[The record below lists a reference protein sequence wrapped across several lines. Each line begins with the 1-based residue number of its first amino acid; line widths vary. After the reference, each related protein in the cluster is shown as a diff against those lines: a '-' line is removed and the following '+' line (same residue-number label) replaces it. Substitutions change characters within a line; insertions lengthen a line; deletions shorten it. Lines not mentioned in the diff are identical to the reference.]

1 MGGIIKNNIPYCGF
15 GTEVSANP
23 SGVATATLEKLQV
36 GDTVYGLLRSKVKLD
51 DVSGETVVVTANEA
65 TFTWTD
71 PNDKEIGGS
80 VVATWS
86 GTKLVRKLG
95 SAPTSITDGTVVL
108 DSKVRNQY
116 SSTGYTDSNLGYDS
130 VYYYRFFPY
139 TTEDAVTD
147 GATLIVTPTRTVIQN
162 VPSQSGTLTYD
173 GTEQTAVF
181 SNFDSSQLTVT
192 GNTGTNAGSYT
203 AQFTP
208 KNGYC
213 WSDTTTTAKSVTWSI
228 GKATGSVSVSSSSV
242 SLDTSTLYADITITA
257 IGDGALSVA
266 SDDTS
271 VATVGSI
278 TNNVFRISAEDAGSA
293 TVTVTMV
300 DGSNYTG
307 GSATVEVSV
316 VYATAVLNDNSWATI
331 SATSASGQASSYWSV
346 GDCKE
351 IVLNGTVGTKTYSNV
366 SLYVFILGFDHNSS
380 IEGNGISFGGFKT
393 ALTNGIDV
401 CLDDA
406 NYGSENKSGSK
417 WFNMNHQRGTGSQY
431 GHNYGGWKG
440 TDIRYDILGST
451 DVAPSQYNT
460 GSTSIT
466 NSRVGYDA
474 TSTCATNP
482 VSNTLMAALPSDLR
496 TVMKPITKYTDNI
509 GGASHVQANVTSSV
523 DYLPLLAEYEVLGSS
538 TYANQYE
545 QNSQAQYQYYI
556 NGNSKVKYGQNDF
569 EIYGEYYMRDWWLR
583 SANGYDISNFCIIV
597 SSEDSYG
604 AAESMYSFGLAPVFL
619 V

>member
-173 GTEQTAVF
+173 GTQQTAVF

-213 WSDTTTTAKSVTWSI
+213 WSDETTTAKSVTWSI

-242 SLDTSTLYADITITA
+242 SLNTSTLYKDITITK
-257 IGDGALSVA
+257 IGDGALSV
-266 SDDTS
+266 SSSNTS

-278 TNNVFRISAEDAGSA
+278 TNNVFRISAQGNGST
-293 TVTVTMV
+293 TVTVSMAAGT
-300 DGSNYTG
+300 NYTAASTTISVSISLV
-307 GSATVEVSV
+307 SAT
-316 VYATAVLNDNSWATI
+316 LNSNSWATI
-331 SATSASGQASSYWSV
+331 SSVSAAGTASTYWQV

-351 IVLNGTVGTKTYSNV
+351 IVLNGKVGSTTYTNK
-366 SLYVFILGFDHNSS
+366 SLCVFILGFDHNSS
-380 IEGNGISFGGFKT
+380 VEGSGISFGGFKT
-393 ALTNGIDV
+393 ALTSGKDV
-401 CLDDA
+401 CLNDSI
-406 NYGSENKSGSK
+406 YGRPSSSGSQ
-417 WFNMNHQRGTGSQY
+417 FSNLNHWSTGASPTFST
-431 GHNYGGWKG
+431 NYGGWG
-440 TDIRYDILGST
+440 GCDARYDVLGST
-451 DVAPSQYNT
+451 DKPPSDY
-460 GSTSIT
+460 GSALTT
-466 NSRVGYDA
+466 SRVGYNGSRKTA
-474 TSTCATNP
+474 TTP

-496 TVMKPITKYTDNI
+496 AVMKPITKYTDNKGNKSKI
-509 GGASHVQANVTSSV
+509 SANVTTTK
-523 DYLPLLAEYEVLGSS
+523 DYLPLLAEWEVQGGGS
-538 TYANQYE
+538 YANTYE
-545 QNSQAQYQYYI
+545 KNNQRQYQYYI
-556 NGNSKVKYGQNDF
+556 NGNSKIKYKQNNTSSGA
-569 EIYGEYYMRDWWLR
+569 IWWLR
-583 SANGYDISNFCIIV
+583 SAVNYSLREFCVVVENGGYGYS
-597 SSEDSYG
+597 DSRFSY
-604 AAESMYSFGLAPVFL
+604 GLAPVFL

>member
-95 SAPTSITDGTVVL
+95 SAPTSVSDGTLVL

-213 WSDTTTTAKSVTWSI
+213 WSDETTTAKSVTWSI

-242 SLDTSTLYADITITA
+242 SLNTSTLYTDITITKV
-257 IGDGALSVA
+257 GDGALSV
-266 SDDTS
+266 SSSNTS
-271 VATVGSI
+271 VATVGTI
-278 TNNVFRISAEDAGSA
+278 TNNVFRITAKASGSA
-293 TVTVTMV
+293 TVTVNMAAGT
-300 DGSNYTG
+300 NYTAANTTISVSVSLI
-307 GSATVEVSV
+307 SAT
-316 VYATAVLNDNSWATI
+316 LNDNSWATI
-331 SATSASGQASSYWSV
+331 SSVSTAGTASTYWQV
-346 GDCKE
+346 GDCKQ
-351 IVLNGTVGTKTYSNV
+351 ITINGTVGTKTYTNQSV
-366 SLYVFILGFDHNSS
+366 CVFILGFNHNSS
-380 IEGNGISFGGFKT
+380 VEGSGISFGGFKT
-393 ALTNGIDV
+393 ALISGTDV
-401 CLDDA
+401 CLVDSRHRSNA
-406 NYGSENKSGSK
+406 GNVGNKY
-417 WFNMNHQRGTGSQY
+417 FAMNHWGDSSSPYNT
-431 GHNYGGWKG
+431 NYGGWKG
-440 TDIRYDILGST
+440 CDLRYDILGST
-451 DVAPSQYNT
+451 DTPPSGY
-460 GSTSIT
+460 GSTPT
-466 NSRVGYDA
+466 TSRVGYDA
-474 TSTCATNP
+474 SSTTATNP
-482 VSNTLMAALPSDLR
+482 VADTLMAALPSDLR
-496 TVMKPITKYTDNI
+496 AVMKPITKYTDNKGNQSSSTVNI
-509 GGASHVQANVTSSV
+509 TSSI
-523 DYLPLLAEYEVLGSS
+523 DYLPLLAEYEVQGLHS
-538 TYANQYE
+538 YANRYE
-545 QNSQAQYQYYI
+545 HYYNYQAQYAYYV
-556 NGNSKVKYGQNDF
+556 NGNSKIKYQQTATSKAAL
-569 EIYGEYYMRDWWLR
+569 WWLR
-583 SANGYDISNFCIIV
+583 SAYSSDDFRFCCVYTDGNASYNDSKYSLGV
-597 SSEDSYG
+597 SV
-604 AAESMYSFGLAPVFL
+604 ALL

>member
-181 SNFDSSQLTVT
+181 SNFDSSQLDVT

-213 WSDTTTTAKSVTWSI
+213 WSDETTTAKSVSWSI

-257 IGDGALSVA
+257 TGDGALSVA

-271 VATVGSI
+271 VATVGTI

-293 TVTVTMV
+293 TVTVTMA
-300 DGSNYTG
+300 DGTNYTG
-307 GSATVEVSV
+307 DSATVDVSV
-316 VYATAVLNDNSWATI
+316 VYADAVLNNNSWAVI
-331 SATSASGQASSYWSV
+331 SATSASGQASNYWSV

-351 IVLNGTVGTKTYSNV
+351 ITLNGTVGTQEYINTSVCVY
-366 SLYVFILGFDHNSS
+366 ILGFNHNSS
-380 IEGNGISFGGFKT
+380 IEGSGISFGGFKT
-393 ALTNGIDV
+393 ALTSGTDV
-401 CLDDA
+401 CLVDSKCERNGGYVGDKYFA
-406 NYGSENKSGSK
+406 INHWGSDMSPYN
-417 WFNMNHQRGTGSQY
+417 T
-431 GHNYGGWKG
+431 NYGGWKG
-440 TDIRYDILGST
+440 CDMRYDILGST
-451 DVAPSQYNT
+451 DTAPSGYGT
-460 GSTSIT
+460 TPT
-466 NSRVGYDA
+466 TSRVGYDA
-474 TSTCATNP
+474 SLTTTTDP
-482 VSNTLMAALPSDLR
+482 VSNTLMAALPNDLR
-496 TVMKPITKYTDNI
+496 AVMKPITKYTDNV
-509 GGASHVQANVTSSV
+509 GYSGKPPQSNVTSSV
-523 DYLPLLAEYEVLGSS
+523 DYLPLLAEYEVQGAR
-538 TYANQYE
+538 THANQYE
-545 QNSQAQYQYYI
+545 QNSQVQYAYYA
-556 NGNSKVKYGQNDF
+556 NGNSKIKHRQTATDRAASWWTRSSKYTDA
-569 EIYGEYYMRDWWLR
+569 L
-583 SANGYDISNFCIIV
+583 AFCNIG
-597 SSEDSYG
+597 SSG
-604 AAESMYSFGLAPVFL
+604 NVATNNTRFSFGICPVLL